1 MSCVRNGMSS
11 GSVRHGVALHTATAC
26 VNTVFLEVL
35 IPSYTDVLLASASSA
50 MHAMALLQP

>member
-1 MSCVRNGMSS
+1 MSS